1 MSAGEP
7 NRNLVSLMDVEKLKS
22 LAQDLMQRYYGKASV
37 MDILDAIYTFFPQ
50 LFDQWAKMR
59 GIRK

>member
-1 MSAGEP
+1 
-7 NRNLVSLMDVEKLKS
+7 MDIEKLKS